1 MNKNDA
7 IKKKL
12 SKLKSFDT
20 FLKEQLKDPEF
31 KKEYLALGPEFDLIE
46 KMIEKRIKRGL
57 TQKQLARK
65 LRTKQSA
72 ISRFESGRGNPTVN
86 FLYNIADALG
96 IKIKIEI
103 VKRKQS
109 LVL

>member
-12 SKLKSFDT
+12 SKLTSFDS
-20 FLKEQLKDPEF
+20 FLKQQLKDPEF
-31 KKEYLALGPEFDLIE
+31 KKEYLALGPEFDLIH

-57 TQKQLARK
+57 TQRELAKK
-65 LRTKQSA
+65 LKTKQSA

-96 IKIKIEI
+96 IKIKIQ
-103 VKRKQS
+103 VVR
-109 LVL
+109 